1 MKQKLLAALVLASL
15 GTSAFAQVPGLPPG
29 VGVAQEAPAP
39 MLGQANTF
47 ERETTPL
54 LREISRKKAILEL
67 KRLDREIEKLEEE
80 ALKAQIDRETSLANA
95 AGTTMGPMGGLV
107 PGIYNTIPLNQAPTL
122 PLPSSMSGSQSD
134 IDIKVLM
141 IYGFEDNLM
150 AKIAAGQQGGY
161 VVKKGD
167 VLPNGKLVFEVTSN
181 YIEIGAMKDKDKDAS
196 KRESRRIFVST
207 ISAGSEGG
215 NSGGQSGG
223 QSGGNQGSSNLMPS
237 LTPIQAAG
245 AIQTR

>member
-1 MKQKLLAALVLASL
+1 MKHKLLAALVLTGF
-15 GTSAFAQVPGLPPG
+15 GTSAFAQVTPSLPPG
-29 VGVAQEAPAP
+29 VGVVQEAPAP

-80 ALKAQIDRETSLANA
+80 ALKAQIERETSLMNA
-95 AGTTMGPMGGLV
+95 SRGGMGPMGGMIQGGMFN
-107 PGIYNTIPLNQAPTL
+107 PSPLNQAPTL
-122 PLPSSMSGSQSD
+122 PLPTSLTGEAAAQEMA
-134 IDIKVLM
+134 IKVLM
-141 IYGFEDNLM
+141 IYGFENNLM

-167 VLPNGKLVFEVTSN
+167 VLPNGELVFDVKPN
-181 YIEIGAMKDKDKDAS
+181 YIEVGAIKDKNAT

-207 ISAGSEGG
+207 LTAPSGSSNQQGD
-215 NSGGQSGG
+215 
-223 QSGGNQGSSNLMPS
+223 QSGGNQGSSNLMPA
-237 LTPIQAAG
+237 LTTIPAVG

>member
-1 MKQKLLAALVLASL
+1 MKQKLLAALVLAGL

-29 VGVAQEAPAP
+29 VGVAQETPAP
-39 MLGQANTF
+39 MLGQANSF

-95 AGTTMGPMGGLV
+95 AGPAMGPMGGVV
-107 PGIYNTIPLNQAPTL
+107 PGMYNPTPLNQAPAL
-122 PLPSSMSGSQSD
+122 PLPSSMSGSQSGM
-134 IDIKVLM
+134 DIKVLM
-141 IYGFEDNLM
+141 IYGFEDSLM

-167 VLPNGKLVFEVTSN
+167 VLPNGELVFDVTSN
-181 YIEIGAMKDKDKDAS
+181 YIEIGAMKDKNAS

-207 ISAGSEGG
+207 LSSGSEGNG
-215 NSGGQSGG
+215 SGG

-237 LTPIQAAG
+237 LTPIPAAG